1 LLPQAKLRNM
11 EKQVEWVKAERDEL
25 TANAGSEAREL
36 SARLKEGE
44 AALAR
49 LKVGPRCSRSLPSWT
64 AGGAQTSRQK
74 RR

>member
-1 LLPQAKLRNM
+1 M
-11 EKQVEWVKAERDEL
+11 EWVKAERDEL

-49 LKVGPRCSRSLPSWT
+49 LKVAPRCSRSVPSWT
-64 AGGAQTSRQK
+64 AAGAQNSRDN
-74 RR
+74 RRWR